1 MEKNKN
7 LLVDFLDILNT
18 SGELITK
25 TNQGT
30 VSCKST
36 ITYERDTNDD
46 DDSETYISF
55 KFIFKHHNTKE
66 FSEIVCFR
74 LDGES
79 PDSKVEIIS
88 RINKVFQQA
97 DKIFE

>member
-30 VSCKST
+30 VSCKSI

-46 DDSETYISF
+46 NDSETYISF
-55 KFIFKHHNTKE
+55 KFIFKHNTKE